1 MNLYRSMRRLIG
13 RETNFELQSSAR
25 ELSIGEFTAGSAHSS
40 RVNKILSVAINHE
53 HSAATSSLPMAITAV
68 TRNSGPGSR
77 SILSR
82 RQTGDALPLLGD
94 DNRLASFTSMGR
106 CRTT

>member
-1 MNLYRSMRRLIG
+1 MRRLIR
-13 RETNFELQSSAR
+13 RETYFELQFSAR
-25 ELSIGEFTAGSAHSS
+25 KLSIGEFTAGGAHSS
-40 RVNKILSVAINHE
+40 RVNKIISVAINHE

-82 RQTGDALPLLGD
+82 RQAGDALLLLCD
-94 DNRLASFTSMGR
+94 DNRLASFTSVGR
-106 CRTT
+106 RRTT